1 MTRLLLLTALLATAA
16 APPKTPAPRPA
27 PARAASRS
35 AAPARPAPAAP
46 ATPAAAPATT
56 ITCPVGGGTFQ
67 YAPSAPTPTSG
78 ERPDGKP
85 YGAGWPPPL
94 PECPDNGLVLYK
106 DYSAAEA
113 AKLEPLIAAEP
124 YQALRKSDVQY
135 YRAYWLMKEM
145 GLRPEEYLWVLLQA
159 SWQADD
165 RPELRRRYLTELADE
180 SAKAAPRPADI
191 NWIGME
197 GRAINA
203 LRELGR
209 FDEAL
214 ARLEKVPV
222 KTLDVAA
229 PAPGDQTAA
238 GRQARVRRG
247 WLNYFTQMRTVLA
260 RKDSALE
267 PFELLPRSAALVR
280 CLGEPAGF
288 GEAQAA
294 FCTKEQAAVELVRA
308 ARAKEAQELDALR
321 KSREESGR

>member
-16 APPKTPAPRPA
+16 APPKAPAARTAA
-27 PARAASRS
+27 PARAAS
-35 AAPARPAPAAP
+35 AP
-46 ATPAAAPATT
+46 AAPATT
-56 ITCPVGGGTFQ
+56 ITCPVGGAAFQ
-67 YAPSAPTPTSG
+67 YAPAAPAPTSG

-85 YGAGWPPPL
+85 YGGSWPPPL

-124 YQALRKSDVQY
+124 YQALRKTDAQY

-145 GLRPEEYLWVLLQA
+145 GLPPEQYLWALLQA

-180 SAKAAPRPADI
+180 SAKAAPRPADL

-197 GRAINA
+197 GRAVNA

-229 PAPGDQTAA
+229 PTPGDQSAA
-238 GRQARVRRG
+238 ARQARVKRG
-247 WLNYFTQMRTVLA
+247 WFNYFTQMRTVLA
-260 RKDSALE
+260 RKDPAVE
-267 PFELLPRSAALVR
+267 PFELLPRSIALVR
-280 CLGEPAGF
+280 CLDDPAGF

-308 ARAKEAQELDALR
+308 ARAKEAQELEALR